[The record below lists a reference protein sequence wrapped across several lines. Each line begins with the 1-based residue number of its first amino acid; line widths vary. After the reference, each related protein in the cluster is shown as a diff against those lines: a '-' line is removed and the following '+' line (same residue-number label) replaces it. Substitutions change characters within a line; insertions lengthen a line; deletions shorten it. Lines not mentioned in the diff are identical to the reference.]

1 MPISCLV
8 WSCPSNGNMEGISF
22 HRLGKVRYSSWL
34 KAIGRNPEENISPSN
49 VICSKHFPESDFVV
63 KIKRAVL
70 KNDAFTKLLLP
81 KNAPF
86 TSQSKMSSPGPISRD
101 PVPTDASLQRIDGNL
116 SSSDS
121 GSHPKPLITSS
132 SDSAG
137 LKGVQKRNR
146 KLVRTFHTY
155 ASSPD
160 MFKTRYMNERT
171 KYHQLRYKHQLEKE
185 KNRRLRNKVSHLKE
199 VVNDI
204 RRKDLLS
211 PNACDLL
218 EKTFSGLPLAIM
230 KRMLA
235 NSRRGKTVRQKY
247 DEVIRSFAMTLHFY
261 SSKAYEYVRKTFNL
275 GTSFTASD

>member
-1 MPISCLV
+1 MPINCLV

-22 HRLGKVRYSSWL
+22 H
-34 KAIGRNPEENISPSN
+34 
-49 VICSKHFPESDFVV
+49 
-63 KIKRAVL
+63 
-70 KNDAFTKLLLP
+70 
-81 KNAPF
+81 
-86 TSQSKMSSPGPISRD
+86 RD

-204 RRKDLLS
+204 RRKYLLS
-211 PNACDLL
+211 PNA
-218 EKTFSGLPLAIM
+218 
-230 KRMLA
+230 
-235 NSRRGKTVRQKY
+235 
-247 DEVIRSFAMTLHFY
+247 
-261 SSKAYEYVRKTFNL
+261 
-275 GTSFTASD
+275 

>member
-1 MPISCLV
+1 
-8 WSCPSNGNMEGISF
+8 MEGISF

-49 VICSKHFPESDFVV
+49 VICSKYFPESDFVV
-63 KIKRAVL
+63 KRKRAVL
-70 KNDAFTKLLLP
+70 KTDAVPKLLLP

-86 TSQSKMSSPGPISRD
+86 ISQSKMSSPRPISR
-101 PVPTDASLQRIDGNL
+101 
-116 SSSDS
+116 
-121 GSHPKPLITSS
+121 
-132 SDSAG
+132 
-137 LKGVQKRNR
+137 
-146 KLVRTFHTY
+146 
-155 ASSPD
+155 SSPD
-160 MFKTRYMNERT
+160 IFKTRYMNEKT

-185 KNRRLRNKVSHLKE
+185 KNRRFRNKVSLLKQ

-235 NSRRGKTVRQKY
+235 NPRRGKTVRQKY
-247 DEVIRSFAMTLHFY
+247 D
-261 SSKAYEYVRKTFNL
+261 
-275 GTSFTASD
+275 